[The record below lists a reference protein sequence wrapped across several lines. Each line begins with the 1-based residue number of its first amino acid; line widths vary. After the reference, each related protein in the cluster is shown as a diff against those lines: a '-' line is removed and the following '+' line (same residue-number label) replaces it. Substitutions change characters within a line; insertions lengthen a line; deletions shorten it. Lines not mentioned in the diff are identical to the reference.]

1 MAGIDSKDEWRTLH
15 LPINLWE
22 RLHSQFARILLANG
36 QAPGALT
43 SEDKKVR
50 TAARVD
56 ATEFLVL
63 LCERTEN
70 EEVFRV

>member
-1 MAGIDSKDEWRTLH
+1 MPENDDQWRTLH
-15 LPINLWE
+15 LPLNIWE

-36 QAPGALT
+36 KPPETLT